1 MSDETPPGVPPDIP
15 PPEPDGVVDA
25 PADTPPVAP
34 ECAEC
39 HSPLEPAQPYC
50 LVCGAPTPRALPL
63 RPRRGS
69 AGLWIALALAAL
81 AVAAGVLAWVLYHR
95 DDDSPAGTTG
105 GTVATFP
112 QTIATTPSV
121 PTTTVFTT
129 PTTGGLPP
137 DTTGIPPTVDT
148 TGQLPTTPTT
158 TSPFETVT
166 GYTQPT
172 DTALTTPTDPYTD
185 TGTASTELPPALPV
199 ETDVASDWPAGTSAW
214 TAIIAST
221 TDATSATRTRDG
233 AEGRGYTAGILKSSE
248 HTGLRGG
255 YFVVYVG
262 QYQSRAA
269 VIRRVAQL
277 KTYYPQ
283 AYPRYING

>member
-25 PADTPPVAP
+25 PGDTPPVAP
-34 ECAEC
+34 ACSEC
-39 HSPLEPAQPYC
+39 HSPLDPDQPYC

-81 AVAAGVLAWVLYHR
+81 AIAAGALAWVLYHR
-95 DDDSPAGTTG
+95 DDDARAGTTG
-105 GTVATFP
+105 STIATFP
-112 QTIATTPSV
+112 QTQTATV
-121 PTTTVFTT
+121 VTT

-137 DTTGIPPTVDT
+137 DTTGIPPTIDTTAQVPTTDT
-148 TGQLPTTPTT
+148 TGTFT
-158 TSPFETVT
+158 TVT
-166 GYTQPT
+166 GYTAPT
-172 DTALTTPTDPYTD
+172 DTGFTTPTAPYTDPYTD
-185 TGTASTELPPALPV
+185 VTTDTTTELPPAQPV

-221 TDATSATRTRDG
+221 TDAVSATNTRDG
-233 AEGRGYTAGILKSSE
+233 AQGRGYTAGILKSSE